1 MNRIALCI
9 GNNSYSIL
17 PPLSCAVQDAT
28 AMAAKLSKLGF
39 DTQLI
44 LNQNRADLLSN
55 VFNFTAKIEDSDAAV
70 IYYAGH
76 GFQVEGDNLLAPT
89 DLNIAN
95 PVKQVLLDALPLECL
110 MHELNKYPDKPKVI
124 ILDACRDFFEDRG
137 TSKGFAPMLVPRG
150 TIIAFSTSPGQSAK
164 ENSSSGHGYYTE
176 ALLKYID
183 LSRVPVETVFKKTR
197 EFLAGNTSG
206 TQISWE
212 HTSLIGDFYFN
223 PDTIYCGVSYG
234 EDACA
239 DFSFT
244 FESSFLKAIIDD
256 LKTSNWDFQ
265 RSVITRLGDV
275 NYLEAR
281 SSELFVLGRNIYQ
294 AADGNCYDAQRYI
307 DRFASNTYTPVEAK
321 VHLLNGMA
329 YEIYFDS
336 SNGIRQLIKN
346 GKGYYQRI
354 IECLEKDEF
363 YGSRLFII
371 EHLRRV
377 SDRPLYVPGQDKKMD
392 FLIKIHV
399 DSDGEHVDDIIYE
412 GKSVYR
418 DAENDVTTPDTTVWT
433 REISYKELYRQVAEK
448 AAAPIDRIRIQF
460 AQTPTEG
467 CPFLIPANGFVL
479 RF

>member
-9 GNNSYSIL
+9 GNDSYSHL

-28 AMAAKLSKLGF
+28 AMAGKLSELGF
-39 DTQLI
+39 DTRLI
-44 LNQNRADLLSN
+44 LNQNRTDLLSN
-55 VFNFTAKIEDSDAAV
+55 VFSFTAKIDDSDAVV

-76 GFQVEGDNLLAPT
+76 GFQVEGDNILAPT
-89 DLNIAN
+89 DLNIDN
-95 PVKQVLLDALPLECL
+95 PPKQVLLDALPLECL

-164 ENSSSGHGYYTE
+164 ENSRSGHGYYTE

-197 EFLAGNTSG
+197 ELLAGNTSG

-234 EDACA
+234 VDAYA
-239 DFSFT
+239 DYSFT
-244 FESSFLKAIIDD
+244 FESPVLKDIIDS
-256 LKTSNWDFQ
+256 LKTSDWNYQ
-265 RSVITRLGDV
+265 RSAITHLCNVD
-275 NYLEAR
+275 YSETR

-294 AADGNCYDAQRYI
+294 TADGNCYEAQGFI
-307 DRFASNTYTPVEAK
+307 DRFASITYMPIEAK
-321 VHLLNGMA
+321 VHVLNGMS

-336 SNGIRQLIKN
+336 NNEIRQLIKN
-346 GKGYYQRI
+346 GKGYYQKI
-354 IECLEKDEF
+354 IECLEREEF
-363 YGSRLFII
+363 YGSRLFIV

-377 SDRPLYVPGQDKKMD
+377 LDRPLYIPGQDEKMD
-392 FLIKIHV
+392 FLIEIYT
-399 DSDGEHVDDIIYE
+399 DTEGEHVNDIIYR

-418 DAENDVTTPDTTVWT
+418 DTENDAVKPDVTFWT
-433 REISYKELYRQVAEK
+433 REVGYRELHRQVAEK
-448 AAAPIDRIRIQF
+448 AAAPIDRVRINFKQN
-460 AQTPTEG
+460 PKEG
-467 CPFLIPANGFVL
+467 SPFLIPYNDFVL
-479 RF
+479 RI